1 VVGAGARGVV
11 AVPAHPRL
19 SSSGAGDSGRDSRGG
34 MAGVRAPL
42 GAVAVAALVVA
53 IFMPAA
59 AAAQAP
65 APAPTSD
72 GTPSLSLL
80 PFFSS
85 CNHIAIWTPANLL
98 RAPGSWAA
106 IVFCSFPTVTKIS
119 GVCRS
124 GSFLN

>member
-1 VVGAGARGVV
+1 
-11 AVPAHPRL
+11 
-19 SSSGAGDSGRDSRGG
+19 
-34 MAGVRAPL
+34 
-42 GAVAVAALVVA
+42 
-53 IFMPAA
+53 MPAA

-72 GTPSLSLL
+72 GTPSVSLSPPIL
-80 PFFSS
+80 FFLQSHCDLDARES
-85 CNHIAIWTPANLL
+85 VL

>member
-11 AVPAHPRL
+11 AVPSVHPRL
-19 SSSGAGDSGRDSRGG
+19 SSSGAGDSGRDSRGR

-72 GTPSLSLL
+72 GTPYLSLSL
-80 PFFSS
+80 FFSL
-85 CNHIAIWTPANLL
+85 HALL
-98 RAPGSWAA
+98 FFLRSGRRESVLRLPGSWAT
-106 IVFCSFPTVTKIS
+106 IVF
-119 GVCRS
+119 
-124 GSFLN
+124 